1 MHKIPKKKKEVSEK
15 EKPTKLLKNQEDF
28 QKSSTVL
35 STDFNESIDISKLKQ
50 NIKELQAKNTAL
62 NTALAESQYALS
74 NLQVEIARL
83 EKKNQDLL
91 KERGKLEEMSFLN
104 NKFSNDLMKEKQK
117 SKEIH
122 DQLEENNKKFAI
134 ILEENELKARKIVS
148 IIRKTKEM
156 SSIVGGLKGKFF
168 EKVDILS
175 AYRETLEKI
184 EKFLVSEEI
193 SEENSEENSLKTHFE
208 DIFKDLEEENACLR
222 GSLAEMQ
229 EKFKDYRQT
238 MEKFQQNFER
248 VRENS
253 ENSKFELLEIKE
265 ENEAL
270 RKQITALERKSKNQ
284 NEIIEILKLRIKA
297 FEEDL
302 EKEEEMQEE
311 ERFYKANSQSL
322 YENPRILY
330 ENARSSP
337 ENNFLDK
344 EIEDLDNEIMY
355 IQKLLK

>member
-1 MHKIPKKKKEVSEK
+1 MHKIAKKKKEPSEK
-15 EKPTKLLKNQEDF
+15 EKPTKLHKNQEDF

-50 NIKELQAKNTAL
+50 NIKELQSKNTAL

-117 SKEIH
+117 TKEIYEK
-122 DQLEENNKKFAI
+122 LEENNKKFEN

-175 AYRETLEKI
+175 AYRESLEKI
-184 EKFLVSEEI
+184 EKLLVSEELL
-193 SEENSEENSLKTHFE
+193 EENLEESSLKAHFE
-208 DIFKDLEEENACLR
+208 EIFKDLEEENVSLR
-222 GSLAEMQ
+222 GNLEEMQ

-238 MEKFQQNFER
+238 MEKYQQNFER
-248 VRENS
+248 IRENS
-253 ENSKFELLEIKE
+253 ENCKFELLEIKE

-270 RKQITALERKSKNQ
+270 KKQITALERKSKNQ

-297 FEEDL
+297 FEE
-302 EKEEEMQEE
+302 EIQKEEEIQEE
-311 ERFYKANSQSL
+311 DRFYKADSHSM
-322 YENPRILY
+322 YENPRLLY
-330 ENARSSP
+330 ENSRNSK
-337 ENNFLDK
+337 ENTFLDK
-344 EIEDLDNEIMY
+344 EIEELDNEIMY